1 MIPGERD
8 TIHRPLHEPSGIEVI
23 MRILILLLA
32 FLVFASDLRAYDMRP
47 TDPSYASEVESI
59 LGAYTSP
66 AGDVSVIKAGYG
78 AAFVSCGDWQSVGFY
93 QDSAYAGIVRMM
105 GPDHRPA
112 STPDRGSLHF
122 RLQPDGHIRAEL
134 GWSGKKTS
142 IVELWIRSEV
152 LRDRTPRPETVMD
165 TNLRSVMDEPKFGD
179 YVYVEELPEAITK
192 VPPVYPD
199 EARRAGVQGV
209 VLVQA
214 LVRKDGTVGD
224 VKVIQS
230 IPLLD
235 LAAIQAVRQWIF
247 KPARA
252 KGEPVSVWVATPIK
266 FTLH

>member
-1 MIPGERD
+1 MRSLIP
-8 TIHRPLHEPSGIEVI
+8 
-23 MRILILLLA
+23 LLA
-32 FLVFASDLRAYDMRP
+32 LLVFASELRADDMRE
-47 TDPSYASEVESI
+47 TNANYASEVEAV
-59 LGAYTSP
+59 LGTYASP
-66 AGDVSVIKAGYG
+66 AGVVSVIKAGYG
-78 AAFVSCGDWQSVGFY
+78 AAFVSCGDWHSVGFY

-112 STPDRGSLHF
+112 SAPDQGSLHF
-122 RLQPDGHIRAEL
+122 RLQPNGHIRAEL
-134 GWSGKKTS
+134 GWTGSKART
-142 IVELWIRSEV
+142 VQVWIRSEKSV
-152 LRDRTPRPETVMD
+152 RDTSRVRPNMPGAERMPRPETGANPQIVV
-165 TNLRSVMDEPKFGD
+165 SPPAESGEPRFGD

-192 VPPVYPD
+192 VPPAYPD
-199 EARRAGVQGV
+199 EALRAGVQGV

-252 KGEPVSVWVATPIK
+252 KGEPVSVWVAIPVK

>member
-1 MIPGERD
+1 MGANP
-8 TIHRPLHEPSGIEVI
+8 
-23 MRILILLLA
+23 
-32 FLVFASDLRAYDMRP
+32 P
-47 TDPSYASEVESI
+47 TAI
-59 LGAYTSP
+59 SP
-66 AGDVSVIKAGYG
+66 
-78 AAFVSCGDWQSVGFY
+78 
-93 QDSAYAGIVRMM
+93 
-105 GPDHRPA
+105 P
-112 STPDRGSLHF
+112 TGS
-122 RLQPDGHIRAEL
+122 
-134 GWSGKKTS
+134 
-142 IVELWIRSEV
+142 
-152 LRDRTPRPETVMD
+152 
-165 TNLRSVMDEPKFGD
+165 DEPKFGD

-214 LVRKDGTVGD
+214 LVRKDGAVGD

-252 KGEPVSVWVATPIK
+252 KGEPVSVWVAVPVK